1 MKRWILLV
9 IVVMVF
15 LLAAC
20 SSGSD
25 GIKVEGAW
33 GRVSP
38 MNAENGAFYM
48 QLVNESSED
57 DTLLSATAD
66 LCGSVEL
73 HESYMSEEG
82 MMAMRPVEGGNIS
95 IPAGE
100 TVELKVGGLH
110 VMCLG
115 IVSGFEAG
123 QTVPVTL
130 MFEKAGEIQIDIEIR
145 EEAPEGM

>member
-9 IVVMVF
+9 MVVMVF
-15 LLAAC
+15 LLTAC
-20 SSGSD
+20 SSGSG

-38 MNAENGAFYM
+38 MSAENGAFYM

-57 DTLLSATAD
+57 DALLSATAD

-82 MMAMRPVEGGNIS
+82 MMVMRPVEGGNIS
-95 IPAGE
+95 VPAGE

-115 IVSGFEAG
+115 IVSGFEVG
-123 QTVPVTL
+123 QTVPVT
-130 MFEKAGEIQIDIEIR
+130 MVFEKAGEIQIDVEIR